1 MTSDITAR
9 EYLESGTNWT
19 SQIAPLTLP
28 ILLWVA
34 KKGLTITYK
43 QLAHELHARHGE
55 EIKHRMTVYGWP
67 AGKIGHAINM
77 LSDEWGEDV
86 PPLNAI
92 VVNAQTKLPGHGAN
106 SFIKRYLNR
115 HAQRRLT
122 DANRDALAEEV
133 LESVR
138 DYTEWDKVARYFGI
152 RRLLPVSELI
162 DKKQDEEPISLPPMP
177 KQRGGYEESETHKNL
192 KHWAALN
199 PRFFSTFGKFT
210 AGKNEFDLRSGDKL
224 DAYLVNKEIC
234 LAIEVKASN
243 APDSEIFRGIFQC
256 IKYRATLRA
265 TQLAEGEPTNA
276 QSVLVTTR
284 PIPTE
289 AQRLAKRLRV
299 IILVAPKEAELG

>member
-1 MTSDITAR
+1 MKTDITAR
-9 EYLESGTNWT
+9 SYLESGSNWT
-19 SQIAPLTLP
+19 SQIAPLSLP

-43 QLAHELHARHGE
+43 QLALELHARYGE

-67 AGKIGHAINM
+67 AGKIGHAINL

-122 DANRDALAEEV
+122 DANRDTLAEEV

-152 RRLLPVSELI
+152 RQLLPVTELL

-177 KQRGGYEESETHKNL
+177 AKHGGYEESEKHQNL
-192 KHWAALN
+192 KLWAAQN
-199 PRFFSTFGKFT
+199 PKVFSQFGKFA
-210 AGKNEFDLRSGDKL
+210 AGENEYDLRSGDKL
-224 DAYLVNKEIC
+224 DAYLCNRDTC

-243 APDSEIFRGIFQC
+243 APDSEIFRGVFQC

-276 QSVLVTTR
+276 QAVLLVTR
-284 PIPTE
+284 PVPTE

-299 IILVAPKEAELG
+299 IILTAPKEAEFD

>member
-1 MTSDITAR
+1 MKTDSTAR
-9 EYLESGTNWT
+9 SYLESGNNWT
-19 SQIAPLTLP
+19 SQIAPLALP

-43 QLAHELHARHGE
+43 QLALELRARHKE

-67 AGKIGHAINM
+67 AGRIGHAINM
-77 LSDEWGEDV
+77 LSDEWGQDI

-106 SFIKRYLNR
+106 SFIKRYLNQ

-122 DANRDALAEEV
+122 DTNRDALAEEV

-138 DYTEWDKVARYFGI
+138 DYPDWDRVASYFGI
-152 RRLLPVSELI
+152 NQLKPVSVLI
-162 DKKQDEEPISLPPMP
+162 DQKQDDEPIVFPPAA
-177 KQRGGYEESETHKNL
+177 KQRGGYEESKEHKNL
-192 KHWAALN
+192 KLWAAQH
-199 PRFFSTFGKFT
+199 PKFFSVLGKFNI
-210 AGKNEFDLRSGDKL
+210 GQNEYDLRSGDRL
-224 DAYLVNKEIC
+224 DAYLANNDTC

-243 APDSEIFRGIFQC
+243 APESEIFRGIFQC

-265 TQLAEGEPTNA
+265 MQLAEGEPTNA
-276 QSVLVTTR
+276 QAVLLVTR
-284 PIPTE
+284 PVPTE

-299 IILVAPKEAELG
+299 TILAAPKEAEFY